1 MIKYLY
7 GKSQHLGRFAETGEG
22 LWFRDL
28 FTMDKLENE
37 NISDNEAKKS
47 IQLAPDV
54 ITKVA
59 IAGREFKIVPN
70 KPVTFSQTPR
80 RCHVLCLSDKGNRK
94 ELFEL
99 FKADICIGIN
109 VVKLTRLIETANKH
123 LGLEVIASSITY
135 HEHENET
142 LDLSQE
148 QLVFVKPAEP
158 YKRECEFRIAVF
170 WPQNESSKL
179 ITETHREVNVFHANG
194 APDDHIVFSFESPA
208 YEEVVHSITR
218 T

>member
-80 RCHVLCLSDKGNRK
+80 RCHVLC
-94 ELFEL
+94 
-99 FKADICIGIN
+99 
-109 VVKLTRLIETANKH
+109 
-123 LGLEVIASSITY
+123 
-135 HEHENET
+135 
-142 LDLSQE
+142 
-148 QLVFVKPAEP
+148 
-158 YKRECEFRIAVF
+158 
-170 WPQNESSKL
+170 
-179 ITETHREVNVFHANG
+179 
-194 APDDHIVFSFESPA
+194 
-208 YEEVVHSITR
+208 
-218 T
+218 